1 MTRCVPLPRIQ
12 RVSTISYAEYRAM
25 RRFPALDGLR
35 AIAAVIVVAFHF
47 GGPRWTWLS
56 GWVGVQLFFVLSGFL
71 ITTLM
76 LREEESRGR
85 VSLRSFYVRR
95 FFRILP
101 VYLVVLAATYALAH
115 LNGASTRLRESMPYY
130 LLMVNEFAPNQ
141 AFPHSWTIAI
151 EWKFY
156 LVWPL
161 LAFVFVRAA
170 FLRRMAVTV
179 LAIAALVALIPFEK
193 DWPYWPIHYVSILV
207 GCLLAVVLHHPRGY
221 ALFRPLTSPVAS
233 LAVVVGFVAVH
244 LALPYWPPAADGH
257 AESMIG
263 VYAVAVALLLPAML
277 APGLPTKLLSWR
289 PLVWVGE
296 RSYSLY
302 LVQYL
307 AMTTVIALVPSYAGH
322 STRLFV
328 ATTVV
333 GLLAADLLYRW
344 VEQPMIGAG
353 RRFSG
358 RGRAAPGTPPAAPA
372 SAPAPAAPMSATAD
386 DPSER
391 TVPALPILTPG
402 GDRR

>member
-1 MTRCVPLPRIQ
+1 MA
-12 RVSTISYAEYRAM
+12 TISYAEYRAM

-95 FFRILP
+95 IFRILP

-115 LNGASTRLRESMPYY
+115 LNGASARLRESMPFY

-161 LAFVFVRAA
+161 LAFVFVRTA
-170 FLRRMAVTV
+170 FLRRMAVTL

-207 GCLLAVVLHHPRGY
+207 GCLLAVVMHHPRGY
-221 ALFRPLTSPVAS
+221 ALFRPLTHPVAS
-233 LAVVVGFVAVH
+233 LAVLVGFVAVH
-244 LALPYWPPAADGH
+244 LSLPYWPPAEDGH
-257 AESMIG
+257 SELMIG
-263 VYAVAVALLLPAML
+263 VYAVAVAVLLPAML
-277 APGLPTKLLSWR
+277 ASGLPTKLLSWR
-289 PLVWVGE
+289 PLVFVGE

-358 RGRAAPGTPPAAPA
+358 RGKVVPATPAATSTGTPTGTSTATLSGAPTSAAPA
-372 SAPAPAAPMSATAD
+372 EL
-386 DPSER
+386 SER
-391 TVPALPILTPG
+391 TVPATPVLIP